1 MNSFL
6 RYALFRCCTSAPHM
20 PEYELATDLV
30 LSELEIDMVSIPE
43 FGCCGYPLRNVDQMA
58 WLLSSARN
66 LALAEDRDSS
76 IITVCNCCYGTL
88 KHCAWI
94 LSKDSLLKS
103 RVNESLVK
111 EGLSYTGKAKV
122 RHLFEVLKHDIG
134 LESLKEKIRNP
145 FSDLNL
151 AVHYG
156 CRILRPSRVLEM
168 DNPFKPS
175 MLDDLIST
183 TGAGSVDWGKKLD
196 CCGAPIMATD
206 EKLSAAITLDKISS
220 AREAGADAICVA
232 CPFCKIRLGKPE
244 KNKPFLPVVAYPQLL
259 ARCLGVDS
267 GKLKLE
273 INL

>member
-1 MNSFL
+1 MKSSL

-30 LSELEIDMVSIPE
+30 LSVLEIDAVSIPE

-58 WLLSSARN
+58 WLLSSGRN
-66 LALAEDRDSS
+66 LALAETRNSS

-94 LSKDSLLKS
+94 LSRDSLLKS
-103 RVNESLVK
+103 RVNESLAK

-134 LESLKEKIRNP
+134 LESLKEKIKNP
-145 FSDLNL
+145 VRELNL

-168 DNPFKPS
+168 DNPFKPG
-175 MLDDLIST
+175 MLDDLVST
-183 TGAGSVDWGKKLD
+183 TGAGSVDWGRKLD
-196 CCGAPIMATD
+196 CCGASIMATD
-206 EKLSAAITLDKISS
+206 QELSATIARDKLQD
-220 AREAGADAICVA
+220 AQKAGADAICVA
-232 CPFCKIRLGKPE
+232 CPFCQLRLDRVGKD
-244 KNKPFLPVVAYPQLL
+244 KNSELPVIAYPQLL
-259 ARCLGVDS
+259 AHCLGVQADKV
-267 GKLKLE
+267 GLKL
-273 INL
+273 